1 MFFIFVSCTE
11 KQENKNQQSE
21 IVLLSKKI
29 SKEPN
34 NIKLL
39 LDRVDYNLSK
49 NNYESAIYDL
59 KQCVILDSLNAD
71 IRYKLGNSYFNLSKK
86 SQKIEHI
93 NSSILH
99 LEKLFKLIKKL
110 FVFIITWRNFFGI

>member
-1 MFFIFVSCTE
+1 MQVVIYNLFFIFFCFLFFVSCTE

-29 SKEPN
+29 SKEPK

-86 SQKIEHI
+86 SQK
-93 NSSILH
+93 NRTY
-99 LEKLFKLIKKL
+99 K
-110 FVFIITWRNFFGI
+110 